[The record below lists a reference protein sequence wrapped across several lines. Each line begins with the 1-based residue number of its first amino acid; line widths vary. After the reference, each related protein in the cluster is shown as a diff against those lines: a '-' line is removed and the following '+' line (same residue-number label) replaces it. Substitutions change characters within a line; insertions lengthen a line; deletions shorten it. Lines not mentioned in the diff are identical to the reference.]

1 MSLWVLI
8 PVKPFR
14 EGKSRLATVLNPD
27 ERERLNRWLL
37 QHVLQTLQQVPGILR
52 VLVISRDPGV
62 LALARREGAQT
73 LQESRTTTLNA
84 TLHRAVAFLR
94 ARGLTQALILPADLP
109 QLTPDDV
116 EALLEALDRG
126 PFASNQPRLVI
137 APDRYHMGT
146 NALALDPVENHEFAF
161 GPGSFYKH
169 IAAARRAGRFVHVV
183 ERPGLAYDLD
193 QPEDLSLVAHVF
205 PQWQAR
211 ALSGLTS

>member
-1 MSLWVLI
+1 MALWVLI

-14 EGKSRLATVLNPD
+14 EGKSRLAAVLNPE

-37 QHVLQTLQQVPGILR
+37 QHVLQTLRQVPGLLHI
-52 VLVISRDPGV
+52 LVISRDPGV

-73 LQESRTTTLNA
+73 LQESSATTLNA
-84 TLHRAVAFLR
+84 TLRRAVTFLR
-94 ARGLTQALILPADLP
+94 GRGMQRALILPADLP
-109 QLTPDDV
+109 HLTPEDV
-116 EALLEALDRG
+116 EALLDALNRRPAEDT
-126 PFASNQPRLVI
+126 PLLVI
-137 APDRYHMGT
+137 APDRHHMGT

-169 IAAARRAGRFVHVV
+169 IAAARQAGRFVHVV

-211 ALSGLTS
+211 ALSGFAS